1 MKRSRIMG
9 ISAYYSAASR
19 LRHPAL
25 CKAGEVC

>member
-1 MKRSRIMG
+1 MRTHVP
-9 ISAYYSAASR
+9 AFR

>member
-1 MKRSRIMG
+1 MG

>member
-1 MKRSRIMG
+1 MG

-25 CKAGEVC
+25 CKACEVC